1 MPFRIGPRTAE
12 DSRTDSGRESS
23 TVNVQSLGRRA
34 LIVTAIGAATVGV
47 VWWSAFRFGPGESA
61 ETDDSGNIAATDVA
75 IGAADEPQIL
85 RLDARGRRNL
95 GLQVGPVAR
104 STYWKKLEIP
114 AVVIEPPGLAVRGIT
129 APAAGIVTTIHV
141 SVGDAVPPGTPLFTL
156 HLVGESL
163 QLAQTEYLQA
173 TREAEILRRE
183 RARLQEAVDD
193 GAIPARRIIELDQE
207 IDRQTALAS
216 ARRQDLLAR
225 GLSLEQ
231 VERIGQG
238 EFVATITIEAPRIDA
253 SANIDSTDREAPVE
267 SNDASAAVPSPDSS
281 SSSTE
286 RFFEVR
292 ELAVAVGRQ
301 VQGGEALAVL
311 ADHESLLVQGHAFR
325 REAAAIERAVAERRP
340 VELEFDGAIGEDWPA
355 VDQPYL
361 IRNLGNEIDP
371 ESRTFDVIVPLPNP
385 SRLYED
391 GGRTYLVRRYRPGQR
406 ARMRIPVERLDD
418 VIVLPAEAVVRDG
431 PSSYV
436 FRQNGDLFSRIPVRV
451 LHQDRRDVVIERE
464 QGLGPGSFVALDS
477 AAALDRILASQ
488 TQSGMPADVHVHAD
502 GTVHA
507 AH

>member
-1 MPFRIGPRTAE
+1 M
-12 DSRTDSGRESS
+12 
-23 TVNVQSLGRRA
+23 NLQSMWRRA
-34 LIVTAIGAATVGV
+34 LIAAAIGTATVGL
-47 VWWSAFRFGPGESA
+47 VWWSVFRFGLEKSA
-61 ETDDSGNIAATDVA
+61 DSNGSEDRSGNDAANVA
-75 IGAADEPQIL
+75 TDEPQLL

-104 STYWKKLEIP
+104 STYCKQLEIP

-129 APAAGIVTTIHV
+129 APAAGIVSAIHV
-141 SVGDAVPPGTPLFTL
+141 SVGDAVLPGTPLFTL

-163 QLAQTEYLQA
+163 QVAQTEFLQA

-225 GLSLEQ
+225 GLTPQQ

-253 SANIDSTDREAPVE
+253 SADAVAADGGASIDSGDAP
-267 SNDASAAVPSPDSS
+267 AAGSATA
-281 SSSTE
+281 

-301 VQGGEALAVL
+301 VQGGDALAVL
-311 ADHESLLVQGHAFR
+311 TDHESLLVRGHAFR
-325 REAAAIERAVAERRP
+325 REATAIERAVAERRP
-340 VELEFDGAIGEDWPA
+340 VELEFAGAIDEDWPA
-355 VDQPYL
+355 ADQPYL

-385 SRLYED
+385 SRAYED
-391 GGRTYLVRRYRPGQR
+391 QGRIYLVRRFRPGQQVR
-406 ARMRIPVERLDD
+406 LRIPIERLDD

-431 PSSYV
+431 PSSFV

-451 LHQDRRDVVIERE
+451 LYQDRSDVVIERE
-464 QGLGPGSFVALDS
+464 PGLGPGSYVALDS

-488 TQSGMPADVHVHAD
+488 SQSGLPADVHVHAD